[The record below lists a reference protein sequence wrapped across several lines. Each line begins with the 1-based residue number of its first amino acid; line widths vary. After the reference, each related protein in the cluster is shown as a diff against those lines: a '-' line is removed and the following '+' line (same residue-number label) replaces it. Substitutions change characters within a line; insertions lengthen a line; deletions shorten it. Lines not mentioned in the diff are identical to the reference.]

1 MYLLLL
7 VFGGLLGAAGVV
19 LAGSGMSL
27 RDGTFDGAILT
38 PGIVAAAGG
47 LLLIGLGAGL
57 RTLQRI
63 ERTLAARPM
72 PRALAIA
79 ESAKAAESVD
89 TSREPARIPF
99 APKASHES
107 QPGVASRDILGDKSS
122 EAASGSDKT
131 SSPVPASALAAIH
144 DANAETSGQR
154 SGKSGNGAAGVPTG
168 LRLSAN
174 LRRASAG
181 ERQSEPSLDA
191 LWPKGP
197 RPSRAV
203 EGAPA
208 PIAQNTGVT
217 PTQSQQSTDAPNAPA
232 PSSNPV
238 SAGGVAV
245 LKSGVV
251 NGMPYT
257 LYSDG
262 SIEAQLPEGML
273 RFGSI
278 TELRNHIE
286 QSA

>member
-1 MYLLLL
+1 
-7 VFGGLLGAAGVV
+7 
-19 LAGSGMSL
+19 
-27 RDGTFDGAILT
+27 
-38 PGIVAAAGG
+38 
-47 LLLIGLGAGL
+47 
-57 RTLQRI
+57 
-63 ERTLAARPM
+63 
-72 PRALAIA
+72 
-79 ESAKAAESVD
+79 
-89 TSREPARIPF
+89 
-99 APKASHES
+99 

-197 RPSRAV
+197 SRAG

-238 SAGGVAV
+238 SAGG
-245 LKSGVV
+245 
-251 NGMPYT
+251 
-257 LYSDG
+257 
-262 SIEAQLPEGML
+262 
-273 RFGSI
+273 
-278 TELRNHIE
+278 
-286 QSA
+286 

>member
-7 VFGGLLGAAGVV
+7 VFGGLLAAAGVI
-19 LAGSGMSL
+19 LTGSGMSL
-27 RDGTFDGAILT
+27 RDGTFDAAILT

-63 ERTLAARPM
+63 ERTLASRPM
-72 PRALAIA
+72 PRATPIA
-79 ESAKAAESVD
+79 ESAKTADTAATPQPV
-89 TSREPARIPF
+89 RIPF
-99 APKASHES
+99 VPKLSEETQA
-107 QPGVASRDILGDKSS
+107 GVAARDSLDAKSLAT
-122 EAASGSDKT
+122 AAAAGKGVP
-131 SSPVPASALAAIH
+131 PVAAIPLAVPEAI
-144 DANAETSGQR
+144 DAQR
-154 SGKSGNGAAGVPTG
+154 SSKNGNGAAGIRTG
-168 LRLSAN
+168 LRLPSS
-174 LRRASAG
+174 LRRASAS
-181 ERQSEPSLDA
+181 ERQSEPALDA

-203 EGAPA
+203 EASLAPVAPQGSNVMPIQSQQTADVAPA
-208 PIAQNTGVT
+208 PA
-217 PTQSQQSTDAPNAPA
+217 
-232 PSSNPV
+232 SNPDAAI
-238 SAGGVAV
+238 SI

-262 SIEAQLPEGML
+262 SIEAKLAEGTL

>member
-1 MYLLLL
+1 MPT
-7 VFGGLLGAAGVV
+7 A
-19 LAGSGMSL
+19 L
-27 RDGTFDGAILT
+27 R
-38 PGIVAAAGG
+38 P
-47 LLLIGLGAGL
+47 
-57 RTLQRI
+57 
-63 ERTLAARPM
+63 
-72 PRALAIA
+72 
-79 ESAKAAESVD
+79 
-89 TSREPARIPF
+89 
-99 APKASHES
+99 
-107 QPGVASRDILGDKSS
+107 
-122 EAASGSDKT
+122 
-131 SSPVPASALAAIH
+131 
-144 DANAETSGQR
+144 
-154 SGKSGNGAAGVPTG
+154 
-168 LRLSAN
+168 SAN

-208 PIAQNTGVT
+208 PIAQTTGVT
-217 PTQSQQSTDAPNAPA
+217 PTQSQQSANAPNAPA

-238 SAGGVAV
+238 GAGGVAV

>member
-1 MYLLLL
+1 MPKP
-7 VFGGLLGAAGVV
+7 VD
-19 LAGSGMSL
+19 SG
-27 RDGTFDGAILT
+27 
-38 PGIVAAAGG
+38 P
-47 LLLIGLGAGL
+47 
-57 RTLQRI
+57 
-63 ERTLAARPM
+63 
-72 PRALAIA
+72 
-79 ESAKAAESVD
+79 AKAATVR
-89 TSREPARIPF
+89 RECRPGSAYRRICGVQVQ
-99 APKASHES
+99 ANGKANRPSMRC
-107 QPGVASRDILGDKSS
+107 GRK
-122 EAASGSDKT
+122 
-131 SSPVPASALAAIH
+131 
-144 DANAETSGQR
+144 GQ
-154 SGKSGNGAAGVPTG
+154 
-168 LRLSAN
+168 
-174 LRRASAG
+174 
-181 ERQSEPSLDA
+181 
-191 LWPKGP
+191 

-203 EGAPA
+203 EGARA

-262 SIEAQLPEGML
+262 SIEAQLPGGML